1 MQFWNPNVFLS
12 PKVGGQWWVNHSP
25 VYCKCWALVFNH
37 SSLSTRGLG
46 ADCAGFT
53 YIEVFDFWMKWN
65 MRQNCFSALAT
76 GSEFQAFPAADL
88 FICQAWSREH
98 RCDGCWGAAHLKSQS
113 RLSHCGPWDV
123 SQLPAALFAPMMES
137 STYIKVPGQ
146 PVICEARNIVLAI
159 RNVCETKH
167 VIHNLLSNLCKIK
180 DLCCNLILSS
190 ALWAFFF
197 PEVEVGCLVV
207 IYITRNS
214 QAFQMISSQ
223 FTGAHWVPCHGDRA
237 RFLPKPETSLVCSEA
252 LILIFVVM
260 ANCKH
265 LSFSNAVQLLQ
276 NFSPIHKGTGIKS
289 NLLWE
294 ESLPI
299 VR

>member
-1 MQFWNPNVFLS
+1 MLQPHFII
-12 PKVGGQWWVNHSP
+12 
-25 VYCKCWALVFNH
+25 C
-37 SSLSTRGLG
+37 SLS
-46 ADCAGFT
+46 
-53 YIEVFDFWMKWN
+53 I
-65 MRQNCFSALAT
+65 
-76 GSEFQAFPAADL
+76 
-88 FICQAWSREH
+88 
-98 RCDGCWGAAHLKSQS
+98 
-113 RLSHCGPWDV
+113 
-123 SQLPAALFAPMMES
+123 
-137 STYIKVPGQ
+137 
-146 PVICEARNIVLAI
+146 
-159 RNVCETKH
+159 
-167 VIHNLLSNLCKIK
+167 
-180 DLCCNLILSS
+180 
-190 ALWAFFF
+190 FF

-207 IYITRNS
+207 IYIMRNS

-237 RFLPKPETSLVCSEA
+237 WFLPKPETSLVCSEA

-299 VR
+299 VREVIEFTAPFPVSSGGWGCPIHRPFVAVLSILIGNVYSLQ